1 MWKMAQNI
9 IPCNAFHE
17 PTMHLPKRCT
27 MTLEELEVLMAK
39 RHSMTVYTENLV
51 HDLS

>member
-9 IPCNAFHE
+9 ITCNAFHE

-27 MTLEELEVLMAK
+27 MTLEDLEVLMAEG
-39 RHSMTVYTENLV
+39 TV
-51 HDLS
+51 